1 MPSERINP
9 PEREHDHLARP
20 RAYAYTPD
28 AMKTSI
34 QMRLASSL
42 CGALLL
48 AASGVPASAQS
59 SLRSVTD
66 PNGRYTISFPTSWEV
81 VSMNTTPLAGEIVT
95 KVGKNLFSMLMAI
108 EPGGSPDAPTVLL
121 VMGMP
126 LDKAV
131 SPRTFGMI
139 TGESM
144 GEKLEG
150 YALVEEGTATI
161 AKRPAFYRYFTMIKQ
176 KHELYSVMVYFTV
189 DKTGYM
195 IFGATP
201 NQPETVRKSFGDIS
215 QILESFRPTGK

>member
-1 MPSERINP
+1 
-9 PEREHDHLARP
+9 
-20 RAYAYTPD
+20 
-28 AMKTSI
+28 
-34 QMRLASSL
+34 MRLASSL
-42 CGALLL
+42 CCALLL
-48 AASGVPASAQS
+48 AASGIPASAQS
-59 SLRSVTD
+59 TLRSVTD
-66 PNGRYTISFPTSWEV
+66 PNGRYTISFPTSWEI
-81 VSMNTTPLAGEIVT
+81 VSMNATPLAGDIVT

-108 EPGGSPDAPTVLL
+108 DPGASRDTPTVLL
-121 VMGMP
+121 VMGVP

-131 SPRTFGMI
+131 SPRTFGMM

-150 YALVEEGTATI
+150 YTLVNEGTATI
-161 AKRPAFYRYFTMIKQ
+161 AKRPAFYRYFTMTKQ

>member
-1 MPSERINP
+1 MR
-9 PEREHDHLARP
+9 L
-20 RAYAYTPD
+20 
-28 AMKTSI
+28 
-34 QMRLASSL
+34 RLASSL

-48 AASGVPASAQS
+48 AASVPASAES
-59 SLRSVTD
+59 TLRSVTD
-66 PNGRYTISFPTSWEV
+66 PSGRYTISFPTSWEI
-81 VSMNTTPLAGEIVT
+81 VSVNATPVAGEIVSQM
-95 KVGKNLFSMLMAI
+95 GKNLFSMLMAI
-108 EPGGSPDAPTVLL
+108 DPGASRDAPTVLM

-126 LDKAV
+126 LERAL
-131 SPRTFGMI
+131 SPRTFGMV

-150 YALVEEGTATI
+150 YALVKEGTATI
-161 AKRPAFYRYFTMIKQ
+161 AKRPAFYRYFTMTKQ
-176 KHELYSVMVYFTV
+176 QHELYSVMVYFTV